1 MAYST
6 GKPNGWAR
14 NAFVISNLH
23 VVSQLQNKWVMGE
36 VKTTRPFRERFLDG
50 YDRSQLREE
59 VQKVKPSRFGS
70 LRKKYA
76 TWALGGALALGSVG
90 IPMEVG
96 HVLTQ
101 TSDSAKPQPPKPA
114 SPEQQ
119 PTGQIAADLQTAK
132 QIADQVTGGVK
143 GAVSTVADTAKA
155 APAAIAQTVVE
166 APKKVADVAE
176 QVKENF
182 FKTQVPFGSII
193 YSEAKKNNLPPEL
206 VAAVVQQESK
216 FMPTARSGAGAIGLM
231 QLVPK
236 TGRWMGAKD
245 LTNPSQNITAGAK
258 YLKYLTDQFNGDQQ
272 KVIAAYNAG
281 EGAVRRFGGVP
292 PYRETRNYV
301 QKVRN
306 YQQDFGDRVQSHAA
320 EFAGTPAGL

>member
-1 MAYST
+1 
-6 GKPNGWAR
+6 
-14 NAFVISNLH
+14 
-23 VVSQLQNKWVMGE
+23 MGE
-36 VKTTRPFRERFLDG
+36 VKTNRPFRERFLDG

-59 VQKVKPSRFGS
+59 IQKVKPSGS
-70 LRKKYA
+70 LRKRYA
-76 TWALGGALALGSVG
+76 TWALGGALALGSIG
-90 IPMEVG
+90 IPMKVG
-96 HVLTQ
+96 NLLLMA
-101 TSDSAKPQPPKPA
+101 SDSAKPQPPSKPT

-132 QIADQVTGGVK
+132 QIADQVAGGVQ

-155 APAAIAQTVVE
+155 APAAIADTVVE

-193 YSEAKKNNLPPEL
+193 YNEAKRNNLPPEL

-216 FMPTARSGAGAIGLM
+216 FKPTARSGAGAVGLM

-245 LTNPSQNITAGAK
+245 LTNPSQNITAGVK
-258 YLKYLTDQFNGDQQ
+258 YLKYLTEQFNGDQQ

-281 EGAVRRFGGVP
+281 EGTVRRFGGIP

-301 QKVRN
+301 QKVKN
-306 YQQDFGDRVQSHAA
+306 YQQDFGDRVQGHAVQVA
-320 EFAGTPAGL
+320 ALPSPGL

>member
-1 MAYST
+1 
-6 GKPNGWAR
+6 
-14 NAFVISNLH
+14 
-23 VVSQLQNKWVMGE
+23 MGE
-36 VKTTRPFRERFLDG
+36 VKTNRPFRERFLDG

-59 VQKVKPSRFGS
+59 VQKVKPSKS

-76 TWALGGALALGSVG
+76 TWALGGALALSSIG
-90 IPMEVG
+90 IPMKVG
-96 HVLTQ
+96 NMLLT
-101 TSDSAKPQPPKPA
+101 TSDSAKRQPPKRT
-114 SPEQQ
+114 SLEQQ

-132 QIADQVTGGVK
+132 QIADQVAGGVQ
-143 GAVSTVADTAKA
+143 GAVNTVADTAKA

-166 APKKVADVAE
+166 APKKVVDVAE

-193 YSEAKKNNLPPEL
+193 YNEAKRNNLPPEL

-216 FMPTARSGAGAIGLM
+216 FKPTARSGAGAVGLM

-258 YLKYLTDQFNGDQQ
+258 YLKYLNEQFHGDQQ

-281 EGAVRRFGGVP
+281 EGTVRRFGGIP

-301 QKVRN
+301 QKVKN
-306 YQQDFGDRVQSHAA
+306 YQQDFGDRVQSHAVEVA
-320 EFAGTPAGL
+320 ALPSPGL